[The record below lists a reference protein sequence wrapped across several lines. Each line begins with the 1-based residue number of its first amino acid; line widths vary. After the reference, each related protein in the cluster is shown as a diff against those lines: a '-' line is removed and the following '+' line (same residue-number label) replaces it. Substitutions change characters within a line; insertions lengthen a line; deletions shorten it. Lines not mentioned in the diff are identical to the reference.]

1 MNVLLRQ
8 GYELVSC
15 ELNFA
20 LNLKT
25 LRLED
30 YVRNLSVK
38 SRNMLSTALNENFQ
52 FIKCESLSDKEMVY
66 KVVAQNHES
75 RGYPLRMTWEQ
86 VKETI
91 KIVPHDFFIVFND
104 ATPVA
109 SAIVFHVTEEIVQV
123 IYWGNIPDKLSAK
136 SMNYLAY
143 KLTAHYHERGMTYLD
158 IGPSTENGVPN
169 YGLCNFKQSIG
180 CEIGSKFVMEK
191 CF

>member
-1 MNVLLRQ
+1 M
-8 GYELVSC
+8 VSC

-20 LNLKT
+20 LNLKSF
-25 LRLED
+25 RLED
-30 YVRNLSVK
+30 YEKDLPANGRKNLVG
-38 SRNMLSTALNENFQ
+38 ALHENFRLT
-52 FIKCESLSDKEMVY
+52 KCDTLQDKELAY
-66 KVVAQNHES
+66 KIIAQNRAA

-91 KIVPHDFFIVFND
+91 KIVPHDFFIIFNN

-109 SAIVFHVTEEIVQV
+109 SAIVFHVTEKIVQV
-123 IYWGNIPDKLSAK
+123 IYWGNIPDKSSAK